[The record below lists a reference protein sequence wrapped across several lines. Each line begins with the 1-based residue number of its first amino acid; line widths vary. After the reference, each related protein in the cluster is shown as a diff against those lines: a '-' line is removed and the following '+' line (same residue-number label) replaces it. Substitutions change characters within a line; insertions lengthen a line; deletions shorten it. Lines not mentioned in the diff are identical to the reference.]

1 MIYKSLPVIMAKL
14 NKYMFREYD
23 IRGRES
29 DDELNIHSVN
39 LIAKAYGT
47 FLKRNKIIAAVVGH
61 DNRKTSEDFYSISIK
76 ALRSTGID
84 VIGIGTC
91 LTPTVY
97 WSPYHF
103 KVKGGLMVTASHN
116 PVGWNGMKLGF
127 DYSVTLSGPQIQ
139 EIYRIAEAED
149 FVSGKGSFR
158 EEDVKEAYI
167 ADMLS
172 RVKLHRKLK
181 IVLNTANATSSLFS
195 PEIFRRFG
203 CEVIEHNTNLDPSYP
218 NYVPNPANVEMM
230 EDTGRQVIKNNADL
244 GIGID
249 ADGDR
254 LGITDEKGQII
265 WPDRWLIL
273 LSRAILEKKPGAK
286 IAFDVKVS
294 EALPE
299 DIKAHGGVPI
309 MTPTGYMYVK
319 EKLREKGGSFGGE
332 QSGHTFFVDDYY
344 GFDDANFAGLKLLEY
359 VSMQNKSLSEII
371 AGTPYYISSPAMH
384 AYVADEIK
392 YDIVKKLTDEF
403 KSEGYKVIDINGARV
418 YLLNGWGLVRASSN
432 LPALVLRF
440 EAKTQE
446 DLDKIQNI
454 FRKKL
459 LKFPEVAKEWES
471 A

>member
-1 MIYKSLPVIMAKL
+1 MTKL

-23 IRGRES
+23 IRGQEK
-29 DDELNIHSVN
+29 DDQLNVGSVA

-47 FLKRNKIIAAVVGH
+47 FLRKNNIAEAVVGH
-61 DNRKTSEDFYSISIK
+61 DNRRTSEDFYQAAIA
-76 ALRSTGID
+76 ALRSTGVD
-84 VIGIGTC
+84 VIAIGTC
-91 LTPTVY
+91 LTPMVY
-97 WSPYHF
+97 WAPHHF
-103 KVKGGLMVTASHN
+103 KVEGGLMITASHN
-116 PVGWNGMKLGF
+116 PAGWNGLKLGF
-127 DYSVTLSGPQIQ
+127 GYSVTLNGQQIQ
-139 EIYRIAEAED
+139 ELLQIAEAGN
-149 FVSGKGSFR
+149 FAIGTGNFR
-158 EEDVKEAYI
+158 EENITEIYI

-172 RVKLHRKLK
+172 RVKLNHKLK
-181 IVLNTANATSSLFS
+181 IVINTANATSSMFS

-203 CEVIEHNTNLDPSYP
+203 CEVIEHNTNLDPNYP

-230 EDTGRQVIKNNADL
+230 EDTGRQVLKHQADL

-254 LGITDEKGQII
+254 LGVVDEKGQII

-273 LSRAILEKKPGAK
+273 LSRSVLAKKPGAK

-299 DIKAHGGVPI
+299 DITAHGGVPL

-319 EKLREKGGSFGGE
+319 QKLKDEGGSFGGE

-359 VSMQNKSLSEII
+359 VAEQNKPLSEIT
-371 AGTPYYISSPAMH
+371 ANTPYYISTPAMH
-384 AYVADEIK
+384 AHVADEVK
-392 YDIVKKLTDEF
+392 YGIVKKLTEEF
-403 KSEGYKVIDINGARV
+403 KSEGYRVVDINGARV
-418 YLLNGWGLVRASSN
+418 YLLTGWGLVRASSN

-446 DLDKIQNI
+446 DLDKIQEI
-454 FRKKL
+454 FKQKL
-459 LKFPEVAKEWES
+459 AKYPEVASEWES

>member
-1 MIYKSLPVIMAKL
+1 MNKL

-23 IRGRES
+23 IRGEEKE
-29 DDELNIHSVN
+29 DQLNVNSVT

-47 FLKRNKIIAAVVGH
+47 FLRKNNITKAVVGH
-61 DNRKTSEDFYSISIK
+61 DNRRSSEDFYAASIA

-91 LTPTVY
+91 LTPMVY
-97 WSPYHF
+97 WAPYHF
-103 KVKGGLMVTASHN
+103 KVEGGLMITASHN
-116 PVGWNGMKLGF
+116 PVGWNGMKLGVG
-127 DYSVTLSGPQIQ
+127 YSKTLNGSQIQ
-139 EIYRIAEAED
+139 ELLTIAEAGE
-149 FVSGKGSFR
+149 FATGSGSFK
-158 EEDVKEAYI
+158 EEDIKEYYI
-167 ADMLS
+167 KDMLS
-172 RVKLHRKLK
+172 RVKLNHKLK
-181 IVLNTANATSSLFS
+181 IVLNTANATSSIFS
-195 PEIFRRFG
+195 PEIFRQFG
-203 CEVIEHNTNLDPSYP
+203 CEVIEHNTNLDPNYP
-218 NYVPNPANVEMM
+218 HYVPNPANVEMM
-230 EDTGRQVIKNNADL
+230 EDTGRQVVKQGADL
-244 GIGID
+244 GVGVD

-254 LGITDEKGQII
+254 LGVVDEKGQII

-273 LSRAILEKKPGAK
+273 LSRAVLEKKPGAK

-299 DIKAHGGVPI
+299 DISAHGGVPM

-319 EKLREKGGSFGGE
+319 QKLKDEGGSFGGE

-359 VSMQNKSLSEII
+359 ISAQNKPLSEIV
-371 AGTPYYISSPAMH
+371 AGTPYYISTPALH
-384 AYVADEIK
+384 AHVPDEVK
-392 YDIVKKLTDEF
+392 YDIVKKLTEEF
-403 KSEGYKVIDINGARV
+403 KAEGHRVIDINGARV
-418 YLLNGWGLVRASSN
+418 YLLSGWGLVRASSN

-454 FRKKL
+454 FKEKL
-459 LKFPEVAKEWES
+459 AKFPEVSTEWES

>member
-1 MIYKSLPVIMAKL
+1 MTKL

-23 IRGRES
+23 IRGQEKPE
-29 DDELNIHSVN
+29 ELNIESIT

-47 FLKRNKIIAAVVGH
+47 FLRKNNITDAVIGH
-61 DNRKTSEDFYSISIK
+61 DNRRTSEDFYQAAI
-76 ALRSTGID
+76 AAVRSTGVN
-84 VIGIGTC
+84 VIAIGTC
-91 LTPTVY
+91 LTPMVY
-97 WSPYHF
+97 WAPYFF
-103 KVKGGLMVTASHN
+103 KVKGGLMITASHN
-116 PVGWNGMKLGF
+116 PAGWNGLKLGF
-127 DYSVTLSGPQIQ
+127 GYSITLNGAQIQ
-139 EIYRIAEAED
+139 ELLKIAEAGEFATGNGNLRD
-149 FVSGKGSFR
+149 
-158 EEDVKEAYI
+158 ENITQAYI
-167 ADMLS
+167 SDMLS

-181 IVLNTANATSSLFS
+181 IVVNTANATSSMFS

-203 CEVIEHNTNLDPSYP
+203 CEVIEHNTNLDPNYP

-230 EDTGRQVIKNNADL
+230 EDTGKQVVKHQADL

-254 LGITDEKGQII
+254 LGVTDEKGQTI

-273 LSRAILEKKPGAK
+273 LSRAVLARKPGAK

-299 DIKAHGGVPI
+299 DIKAHGGVPM

-319 EKLREKGGSFGGE
+319 EKLRSEGGSFGGE

-359 VSMQNKSLSEII
+359 ISKQDQPLSKII
-371 AGTPYYISSPAMH
+371 AGTPYYISTPALH
-384 AYVADEIK
+384 AHVSDEVK
-392 YDIVKKLTDEF
+392 YDIVKKLTEEF
-403 KSEGYKVIDINGARV
+403 KSEGNRVIDINGARV
-418 YLLNGWGLVRASSN
+418 YLLSGWGLVRASSN

-440 EAKTQE
+440 EAKNQE
-446 DLDKIQNI
+446 DLDKIQEI
-454 FRKKL
+454 FKQKL
-459 LKFPEVAKEWES
+459 IKYPEVSQTWES